1 MDFTILFLSFSNP
14 SLSQRLI
21 HSSTLAWYCWL
32 WERFQSWNWFLF
44 LFFFLNLCQLERVF
58 FFFLQSTDTYK
69 VFWTLPFS
77 GNVLGLRDFFFF
89 YVSGKTCSPLMSRWV
104 AIKLLNSSSL
114 TSCSSLDHPSS
125 TQISSMLHRYC
136 LTITGTA
143 CFPCWC
149 VCCCVCESFLEA
161 VYQN

>member
-44 LFFFLNLCQLERVF
+44 LFFFSKLVSAWESFLLFPSVHRY
-58 FFFLQSTDTYK
+58 LQS
-69 VFWTLPFS
+69 FLNITLLWQCS
-77 GNVLGLRDFFFF
+77 WVERNKF
-89 YVSGKTCSPLMSRWV
+89 YVSGKTCSPLMPRWV
-104 AIKLLNSSSL
+104 GIKLLNSSSL

-136 LTITGTA
+136 LTITSTA